1 MLRGEKEEAEEEDD
15 NDDKDQ
21 RMGQTANRKIR
32 WTVMQLMQRGKIG
45 ARDIAHCWSTHLA
58 CTQLTGF

>member
-1 MLRGEKEEAEEEDD
+1 M
-15 NDDKDQ
+15 
-21 RMGQTANRKIR
+21 MTKIR
-32 WTVMQLMQRGKIG
+32 EWDKQQIGRYAVVQLMQRGKIR